1 MIHTTLAALTDGQYW
16 GICIMGAFFVAMACG
31 LVGCAAEKITGDR
44 A

>member
-16 GICIMGAFFVAMACG
+16 GLCIMGALIAALACG
-31 LVGCAAEKITGDR
+31 LVGCAAEQIMGDR